1 MGAPPGQDQRR
12 FLYMVAL
19 IFAGEAVYTLPF
31 AIARFFRPTML
42 DVFGLT
48 ATELGFAQGVYGV
61 LALLAYFPGGALAD
75 RFPARKLMAW
85 SLWTTAAGGVYMASL
100 PGYGG
105 TIFIF
110 GFFGLSTVLL
120 FWAALIRATRDW
132 GASEE
137 QGRAYGILDGGRGLL
152 AAGMASVGVMVFS
165 LSFPDGYAASDPEER
180 AAALRLVIHGYAVVT
195 GLTGVLVWFALSDDH
210 PGSGG
215 QPRPSAHA
223 AQLRQHMVDVFRL
236 PAVWMQAIVVVCA
249 YVGFKGFDNFSLFA
263 VQGYGL
269 DEVEAAQLVALGAW
283 VRPFAALGAGLL
295 GDRIGVSRLLVICFV
310 LLLASNLYF
319 AFTTPGVVW
328 VLLGNVLLAAV
339 AICGL
344 RGLYFAV
351 FEEQRV
357 PAIVTGTAV
366 GLVSVVGYTPDIFV
380 TLVAG
385 ILIDRSPGL
394 AGHQHFFMFLAAF
407 AAVGVLVSL
416 ALARRAE
423 RIRAPEADDLARE
436 QAAVNAG

>member
-1 MGAPPGQDQRR
+1 M
-12 FLYMVAL
+12 
-19 IFAGEAVYTLPF
+19 
-31 AIARFFRPTML
+31 
-42 DVFGLT
+42 
-48 ATELGFAQGVYGV
+48 
-61 LALLAYFPGGALAD
+61 
-75 RFPARKLMAW
+75 
-85 SLWTTAAGGVYMASL
+85 
-100 PGYGG
+100 
-105 TIFIF
+105 
-110 GFFGLSTVLL
+110 TVIP
-120 FWAALIRATRDW
+120 W
-132 GASEE
+132 
-137 QGRAYGILDGGRGLL
+137 
-152 AAGMASVGVMVFS
+152 
-165 LSFPDGYAASDPEER
+165 
-180 AAALRLVIHGYAVVT
+180 
-195 GLTGVLVWFALSDDH
+195 LSDDMAGKERNTRTL
-210 PGSGG
+210 PKIAVLGG
-215 QPRPSAHA
+215 LTVVSILGVFMSRPVFLLLLSQAGISIVMPMALIGLACLSARRDLMREERPR
-223 AQLRQHMVDVFRL
+223 
-236 PAVWMQAIVVVCA
+236 AIEWVALVPII
-249 YVGFKGFDNFSLFA
+249 GFSLFA